1 MQLTA
6 LWRRLLLA
14 VALVPWMAGAAQADE
29 LVSTNLED
37 AAPAAHSACGGCGQC
52 GNPCDAADYCGGTG
66 CGLFDSLFGGLV
78 ARSDQRFAGFIS
90 PMTNPVFFE
99 DPRINTEA
107 KFIFLQQKI
116 PLAAGS
122 GDVQLYGVQVQA
134 ALTDRL
140 SIVADK
146 DGFIVSQN
154 PLVDDGWADVAVG
167 LKYLLLA
174 DACHQRL
181 LSVGVSYEL
190 PVGTPRALQ
199 GNGDGEFHLYLTGAA
214 LLADRWRWISGSG
227 FRLPS
232 DPAAESRVWYWSN
245 HVSYQLSDMLYVLS
259 EFNWY
264 HWMGA
269 GQQTA
274 LAGVEGG
281 DLINL
286 GSVGV
291 AGNDIVTGAIGLKLK
306 PHAGMEI
313 GVAWEVPL
321 TRRRDL
327 LENRLTVDWILRY

>member
-1 MQLTA
+1 MRVTDA
-6 LWRRLLLA
+6 LAGLL
-14 VALVPWMAGAAQADE
+14 VAAAAACWPAGSVQADE
-29 LVSTNLED
+29 LATQRIEEQQTTLATSGGD
-37 AAPAAHSACGGCGQC
+37 CSPCQGMCSCAGGCSHQ
-52 GNPCDAADYCGGTG
+52 G
-66 CGLFDSLFGGLV
+66 CGLYDGILGGVV
-78 ARSDQRFAGFIS
+78 ARSDPRFAGFIS

-116 PLAAGS
+116 PATAG
-122 GDVQLYGVQVQA
+122 GRDIQLYALQVQA

-154 PLVDDGWADVAVG
+154 PLVDDGWADVAIG
-167 LKYLLLA
+167 LKYLLFA
-174 DACHQRL
+174 DPCTQRL
-181 LSVGVSYEL
+181 LSAGVSYEL

-199 GNGDGEFHLYLTGAA
+199 GNGNGEFHLYLSGAA
-214 LLADRWRWISGSG
+214 LLRERWRWISGSG

-232 DPAAESRVWYWSN
+232 DPADESRVWYWSN
-245 HVSYQLSDMLYVLS
+245 HFSYQLSDMLYVLT

-274 LAGVEGG
+274 LAGVEGV

-291 AGNDIVTGAIGLKLK
+291 AGNDIVTGAIGIKLK

-321 TRRRDL
+321 TDRRDL
-327 LENRLTVDWILRY
+327 LENRLTVDWIWRY

>member
-1 MQLTA
+1 MRVTDVLA
-6 LWRRLLLA
+6 GLLVAA
-14 VALVPWMAGAAQADE
+14 VAATWSAGAASAEE
-29 LVSTNLED
+29 LAETWAEMEEPVAE
-37 AAPAAHSACGGCGQC
+37 APCQGCHACDHVCPSAGSCGH
-52 GNPCDAADYCGGTG
+52 DH
-66 CGLFDSLFGGLV
+66 CGLFDRLFGGVV
-78 ARSDQRFAGFIS
+78 ARSDRRFSEFIS

-116 PLAAGS
+116 PATAAG
-122 GDVQLYGVQVQA
+122 GDIQLYGVQVQA
-134 ALTDRL
+134 ALSDRL

-154 PLVDDGWADVAVG
+154 PLVDDGWADVAIG
-167 LKYLLLA
+167 LKYLLFA
-174 DACHQRL
+174 DYCNQRL

-190 PVGTPRALQ
+190 PIGTPRALQ

-232 DPAAESRVWYWSN
+232 DPADESRVWYWSN
-245 HVSYQLSDMLYVLS
+245 HFSYQLSDVLYVLT

-274 LAGVEGG
+274 LAGVEGV

-291 AGNDIVTGAIGLKLK
+291 AGNDIVTGAIGIKLK

-321 TRRRDL
+321 TDRRDL

>member
-1 MQLTA
+1 MRAMEA
-6 LWRRLLLA
+6 LAGLFVAMA
-14 VALVPWMAGAAQADE
+14 VFSWSAEAAQADGLAGE
-29 LVSTNLED
+29 LLEEAQTAE
-37 AAPAAHSACGGCGQC
+37 AAPCGGCNSCDHVCYSAGSC
-52 GNPCDAADYCGGTG
+52 GHSG
-66 CGLFDSLFGGLV
+66 CGLFDRVFGGV
-78 ARSDQRFAGFIS
+78 FARSDRRFSEFIS

-116 PLAAGS
+116 PSTAAG
-122 GDVQLYGVQVQA
+122 GDIQLYGMQVQA

-154 PLVDDGWADVAVG
+154 PLVDDGWADVAIG
-167 LKYLLLA
+167 LKYLLFA
-174 DACHQRL
+174 DYCNQRL

-190 PVGTPRALQ
+190 PIGTPRALQ
-199 GNGDGEFHLYLTGAA
+199 GNGNGEFHLYLTGAA
-214 LLADRWRWISGSG
+214 LLVDRWRWISGSG

-232 DPAAESRVWYWSN
+232 DPADESRVWYWSN
-245 HVSYQLSDMLYVLS
+245 HFSYQLSDMLYVLT

-274 LAGVEGG
+274 LAGVEGV

-291 AGNDIVTGAIGLKLK
+291 AGNDIVTGAIGIKLK
-306 PHAGMEI
+306 PHAGTEI

-321 TRRRDL
+321 TDRRDL

>member
-14 VALVPWMAGAAQADE
+14 VALVPWMAGAAQAGE
-29 LVSTNLED
+29 LVSANLEE
-37 AAPAAHSACGGCGQC
+37 AAPAAHSTCGGCGQC
-52 GNPCDAADYCGGTG
+52 SNPCDAADYCGGAD

-78 ARSDQRFAGFIS
+78 ARSDRRFAGFIS

-107 KFIFLQQKI
+107 KFLFLQQKI

-174 DACHQRL
+174 DACRQRL